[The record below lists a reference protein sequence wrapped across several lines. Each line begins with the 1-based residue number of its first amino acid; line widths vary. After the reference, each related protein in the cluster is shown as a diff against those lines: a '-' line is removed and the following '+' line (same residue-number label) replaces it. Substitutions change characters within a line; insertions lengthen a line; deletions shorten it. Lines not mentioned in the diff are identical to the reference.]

1 MSILERLLDWLRST
15 SGITFFPHLGFMDI
29 LDIALVT
36 FVFYR
41 ILLWLRRT
49 RAATL
54 LRGVLLLAVVA
65 LLSNFLQLNMTVWLL
80 QNTMV
85 YGVLALVIIFQP
97 EIRHALERLGH
108 GGLFN
113 LISSNSKEKVSQK
126 TISEIADALEK
137 MAAVK
142 TGALIAVEQ
151 EVPLGEY
158 EQTGIEVDAAVT
170 SQLLIN
176 IFEKN
181 TPLHDGAVIIS
192 NNRVTYATC
201 YLPLSE
207 DTTISKEM
215 GTRHRAALGLSEV
228 SDARVFVVSEETGTI
243 SMAYKGSI
251 TRDID
256 RSFIL
261 NQFQEKLSANQ
272 TVWQKLIEK
281 RNGKEEKS

>member
-1 MSILERLLDWLRST
+1 
-15 SGITFFPHLGFMDI
+15 
-29 LDIALVT
+29 
-36 FVFYR
+36 
-41 ILLWLRRT
+41 
-49 RAATL
+49 
-54 LRGVLLLAVVA
+54 
-65 LLSNFLQLNMTVWLL
+65 
-80 QNTMV
+80 MV
-85 YGVLALVIIFQP
+85 YGVLALVIVFQP

-113 LISSNSKEKVSQK
+113 LISSNSKEKISQK
-126 TISEIADALEK
+126 TVSEIADALEK

-142 TGALIAVEQ
+142 TGALVAVEQ

-207 DTTISKEM
+207 DPTISKEM

-228 SDARVFVVSEETGTI
+228 SDARVFVVSEETGAI